1 MADRNPPSIASP
13 TFGEDFYHKFMALG
27 MVYRWFMALG
37 TTEVLVN
44 SVYRDDGL
52 HFVPVTHGQP

>member
-1 MADRNPPSIASP
+1 
-13 TFGEDFYHKFMALG
+13 
-27 MVYRWFMALG
+27 MVYGIGF

-44 SVYRDDGL
+44 SVYGDEGL